1 MGQIQRQSIELGS
14 LLQAALLVDEGQK
27 EPTSAAILQH
37 ARDRG
42 ATHV

>member
-1 MGQIQRQSIELGS
+1 
-14 LLQAALLVDEGQK
+14 VDEGQK

-37 ARDRG
+37 ARDRV

>member
-1 MGQIQRQSIELGS
+1 
-14 LLQAALLVDEGQK
+14 VDEGQK